1 MTGENHPPLLFQRYP
16 ALQQHI
22 PWTRLAPLNTP
33 VQRCAG
39 LQKALGLDSLWIKR
53 DDLTSPL
60 YGGNKVRKLE
70 FILAAARKRAC
81 REVIAIGGIGS
92 NHCVANAF
100 FCRELGL
107 APAAALVD
115 QPVTRHV
122 RDNLLMH
129 LHLGTRILYAH
140 GTAGIVP
147 RILWRA
153 LRQRPAYVMAPGG
166 SSPLGMLG
174 FVNAAFELREQVDR
188 GEMPEPDHLF
198 VACGSCGT
206 AAGLALGVKLAGL
219 KTRIH
224 AVQVAFAI
232 FSGPRA
238 LTKKAVALRRL
249 LAKTAPDLPQVGF
262 EHLLHEAGYSG
273 GVYGRPT
280 PEGLEAISLVKDTEG
295 ITLEPVYTGKTFAAL
310 RGFVRDRTRELHG
323 KTLLYWHTYNSAAFP
338 EILEGLDYRRLP
350 RGLHRVFEEPLPDF
364 GLDGVHPAA
373 GAGSFRA

>member
-1 MTGENHPPLLFQRYP
+1 MRSENDSPLLFRRYP
-16 ALQQHI
+16 ELRSPI
-22 PWTRLAPLNTP
+22 PWVRLSPLRTP
-33 VQRCAG
+33 VQKCAELG
-39 LQKALGLDSLWIKR
+39 KRLGLDSLWIKR

-70 FILAAARKRAC
+70 FILADALRRGS
-81 REVIAIGGIGS
+81 REVVAIGGIGS

-100 FCRELGL
+100 FCRRLGL
-107 APAAALVD
+107 NPAAALVD
-115 QPVTRHV
+115 QPVTPHV
-122 RDNLLMH
+122 RHNLLLH
-129 LHLGTRILYAH
+129 LHLGTRILYAR

-153 LRQRPAYVMAPGG
+153 LRARPAYVMAPGG

-174 FVNAAFELREQVDR
+174 FVNAAFELKEQVDR

-238 LTKKAVALRRL
+238 LTRKAAALHRL
-249 LAKTAPDLPQVGF
+249 LAGHVKGLPAADF
-262 EHLLHEAGYSG
+262 RHLAHEAGYSG
-273 GVYGRPT
+273 GVYGKPT
-280 PEGLEAISLVKDTEG
+280 PAGLEAIRLLQETEG
-295 ITLEPVYTGKTFAAL
+295 VTLEPVYTGKTFAAL
-310 RGFVRDRTRELHG
+310 QGFVRDRRRELQG
-323 KTLLYWHTYNSAAFP
+323 KTLLYWHTYNSAD
-338 EILEGLDYRRLP
+338 LSGLVQGRNYRELPRRL
-350 RGLHRVFEEPLPDF
+350 HWVFQNPLPDF
-364 GLDGVHPAA
+364 GLA
-373 GAGSFRA
+373 GKRG